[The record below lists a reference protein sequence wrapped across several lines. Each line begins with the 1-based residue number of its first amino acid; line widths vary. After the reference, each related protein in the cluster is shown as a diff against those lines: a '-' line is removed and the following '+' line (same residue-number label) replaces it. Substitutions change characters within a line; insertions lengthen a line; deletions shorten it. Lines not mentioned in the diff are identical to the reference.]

1 MSSSSRMRPSSGATK
16 PAIESSTRVLPAP
29 LGPNSTVTPAVAENS
44 RSREKPAESGRGGR
58 VLWRRASSIAV
69 SNPAGAEAI
78 GQRQDDQR
86 DGRNHQHQRSS
97 HRAVARFHG
106 VVNGHR
112 QSLRTPGD
120 VARYHESDPEVAER
134 TGESERRRGQNR
146 APLQRQRHTP
156 EQA

>member
-1 MSSSSRMRPSSGATK
+1 MRLTRAAPSNRISSSSRIRPSSGSTK

-44 RSREKPAESGRGGR
+44 RSSEKPAESGRGGK
-58 VLWRRASSIAV
+58 VLWRRASSIAA
-69 SNPAGAEAI
+69 SNPAGAEAV
-78 GQRQDDQR
+78 GQRQDDER
-86 DGRNHQHQRSS
+86 DSRNHQHQRSG

-120 VARYHESDPEVAER
+120 VARHHQS
-134 TGESERRRGQNR
+134 N
-146 APLQRQRHTP
+146 
-156 EQA
+156 